1 MHSGSMLRGQG
12 AQWVNSERSG
22 LHSGS
27 EAQFRIEL
35 RLSTWGGS
43 NSCVRVGGATMWSSG
58 HSVKLCYIIIPDKG
72 LSVSFS
78 SSLTHFSSLTNLVTS
93 VAQTGEDS
101 VTLAASVHSCVCACV
116 SVSGS
121 EQDTEVSTSGDR
133 CLFPLPLSLWWF
145 VCAGIYKALSFPEA
159 RGWS

>member
-27 EAQFRIEL
+27 EAQSRIEL

-43 NSCVRVGGATMWSSG
+43 NSCVHVCVCGGATMWSSG
-58 HSVKLCYIIIPDKG
+58 HSVKLCYIIIPDKE

-78 SSLTHFSSLTNLVTS
+78 SSLTHFSSLTNLMTS

-116 SVSGS
+116 SECVRLRAGYRGEHLWRQVS
-121 EQDTEVSTSGDR
+121 
-133 CLFPLPLSLWWF
+133 
-145 VCAGIYKALSFPEA
+145 LSFATVFVVVCLRRNLQGPQF
-159 RGWS
+159 S